1 MSAVAQASDAL
12 PAHKFTRAND
22 SKALAA
28 LLRNF
33 FATGFEPAPIRLAEG
48 RGWAPGLAVSLRAWT
63 RPKNGR
69 ALISRCETKRFAWHN
84 VSHWNHYGRRI
95 SDFAGLFVFND
106 LTPFSFRR
114 FRSLR
119 CSDLLSLTIRRLAR
133 GFDHAPLCH

>member
-1 MSAVAQASDAL
+1 
-12 PAHKFTRAND
+12 
-22 SKALAA
+22 
-28 LLRNF
+28 LRNF

-48 RGWAPGLAVSLRAWT
+48 RGRAPGLAVSLRAWT